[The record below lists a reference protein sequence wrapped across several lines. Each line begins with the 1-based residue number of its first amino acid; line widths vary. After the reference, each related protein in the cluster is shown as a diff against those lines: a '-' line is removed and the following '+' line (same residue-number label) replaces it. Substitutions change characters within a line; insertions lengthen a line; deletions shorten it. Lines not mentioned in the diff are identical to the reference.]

1 MHSDHSGARRT
12 IVSGLGAAVLGAA
25 LPAETATGHTALS
38 TAISAATKG
47 AALPVPPLAVRA
59 LHRLGFGPARRK
71 LKPAALPPGP
81 DEVFVSDFESQG
93 DLGDDDIGYFN
104 GLGGTD
110 AARLEAYVTQQLSPS
125 SIPDTD
131 LDARLA
137 AFPAS
142 FAVSRQSLA
151 TAYSQR
157 ACRSFDEYVRPY
169 REVEKLTLTRAV
181 YSRRQLYELTVDF
194 WHNHFNVY
202 APLSNHTYAS
212 WHSWDRD
219 VIRRHTFGNFYKF
232 LYDTAT
238 HVTMLRYLDNYRST
252 VRFNENYAR
261 EVMELHTLGA
271 ENYRGLTNVLDVEV
285 LATNPYTVLADAELD
300 NPALSGGL
308 ALSSPSRSIAA
319 HYIDNDV
326 YEAARALT
334 GWRYRRTESE
344 ATCDTAAFY
353 TDDASHTGGQ
363 KSVLG
368 RGTITHSADL
378 PAEQDGRIALKLMAY
393 HPATARHIAR
403 KLCQRLI
410 SDDPPESVVI
420 AATNTFFANRLSNS
434 QIAKTIRTIVLSPE
448 FKDPALWGSKIKR
461 PLELVVAAM
470 RAGGCN
476 HTFREDDPTNT
487 SNDFIGTFANTG
499 QRLFNWRPPD
509 GYPDNREHWEG
520 SNTMVQSW
528 RTIDWLTDRD
538 AMDDGRRVMRIV
550 DITLDNIQGNPTAR
564 QVVEFWCNW
573 LLGHSPDGGW
583 TGPVGTPWTA
593 APTAVGKQALRFF
606 IQSGFPQRDR
616 NLWTEDSD
624 PIPREKFRVNA
635 DFEDWNRRLRGLV
648 ALILWSPNFA
658 QR

>member
-1 MHSDHSGARRT
+1 MVSELSGARRA
-12 IVSGLGAAVLGAA
+12 IVTGLGAAALGSVVPVGAQ
-25 LPAETATGHTALS
+25 PGRNALS
-38 TAISAATKG
+38 HAIAAATKG
-47 AALPVPPLAVRA
+47 LAEPVPPLAVRA

-71 LKPAALPPGP
+71 LKAAALPSGP
-81 DEVFVSDFESQG
+81 DDVFNSDFESQG
-93 DLGDDDIGYFN
+93 ELGSDDIGYFN
-104 GLGGTD
+104 SLGGTD
-110 AARLEAYVTQQLSPS
+110 DERLEAYVTEQLAPS
-125 SIPDTD
+125 LIDDSD
-131 LDARLA
+131 LEARLA
-137 AFPAS
+137 AYPGS

-151 TAYSQR
+151 TVFSQR

-169 REVEKLTLTRAV
+169 REVEKLALTRAV

-219 VIRRHTFGNFYKF
+219 VIRRYAYGNFYNF
-232 LYDTAT
+232 LYATAT
-238 HVTMLRYLDNYRST
+238 HVTMLRYLDNYRSD

-271 ENYRGLTNVLDVEV
+271 ENYRGLAEPLGVDALE
-285 LATNPYTVLADAELD
+285 TNPYTVLGDDELD
-300 NPALSGGL
+300 DPSLAGGL

-319 HYIDNDV
+319 YYVDNDV
-326 YEAARALT
+326 YEAAKALT
-334 GWRYRRTESE
+334 GWRYRRSE
-344 ATCDTAAFY
+344 TGTSCDTAAFY
-353 TDDASHTGGQ
+353 TDDADHTGGQ

-368 RGTITHSADL
+368 RGLLTHTADL

-410 SDDPPESVVI
+410 ADDPPESVVT
-420 AATNTFFANRLSNS
+420 AAANTFYANRLSS
-434 QIAKTIRTIVLSPE
+434 QQISRTIRTIVLSPE
-448 FKDPALWGSKIKR
+448 FKDPALWGSKIRR

-487 SNDFIGTFANTG
+487 SNDFINTFASTG

-509 GYPDNREHWEG
+509 GYPDHREHWQG
-520 SNTMVQSW
+520 SNTMVQGW

-538 AMDDGRRVMRIV
+538 AMDDSKRVMRIV
-550 DITLDNIQGNPTAR
+550 DITLENIQGDPTAR

-573 LLGHSPDGGW
+573 LLGYTPDGGW
-583 TGPVGTPWTA
+583 TGPVGTPWSA
-593 APTAVGKQALRFF
+593 APTAIGKQALRFF

-624 PIPREKFRVNA
+624 PIPRDKFRVNQ
-635 DFEDWNRRLRGLV
+635 DFEDWNRRTRGLV